1 MSGTPVSNV
10 LAILTHLFSLKKT
23 IVKIAYY
30 KLSLAIL
37 KKLAMRC
44 FHCHKKL
51 TAEEVKV
58 NINVLARNNSSSTH
72 GLVFHTSCF
81 KEIAGKEYTPGVEL
95 KELNWDNSV
104 VYELGNYPDT
114 GLFQKGD
121 DLVIAAGGEPKIV
134 IEGNAEI
141 QGKLNLDCID
151 IDELKKKL
159 GL

>member
-1 MSGTPVSNV
+1 MKYCKVCGEE
-10 LAILTHLFSLKKT
+10 
-23 IVKIAYY
+23 
-30 KLSLAIL
+30 LSLADTTIEL
-37 KKLAMRC
+37 TRRDGLEMGHTVRKAYQTLE
-44 FHCHKKL
+44 FHVGCW
-51 TAEEVKV
+51 E
-58 NINVLARNNSSSTH
+58 
-72 GLVFHTSCF
+72 
-81 KEIAGKEYTPGVEL
+81 EIAGKEYTPGVEL

-121 DLVIAAGGEPKIV
+121 DLVIAAGGEPKTV